1 MLAAA
6 KRPSLA
12 LDVNIVQDNLPIEV
26 APRVFIGS
34 IHAAFNQEALL
45 SLKIT
50 HVSSLKLF
58 EGIIEGRPK
67 SLKMY
72 YFIALVIILTET
84 FPSLQLQILNASRL
98 PPSFPKNFTYLS
110 VDVRDK

>member
-84 FPSLQLQILNASRL
+84 FTSLQL
-98 PPSFPKNFTYLS
+98 
-110 VDVRDK
+110 